1 MTNKLKF
8 ALGVFALFPC
18 IANADALD
26 DKIAEL
32 TRQKLDKIAQLEQ
45 CQKSTKGLK
54 IAGITTLGISTIG
67 IAANIGE
74 AVKIKKLDGELS
86 SIETQKKNLKNK
98 IDAAQAAKKEQE
110 RRRAEA
116 LLALVAEEDDEG
128 NGNPGGDEGN
138 DETVITPTQRAHH
151 DMCDADEIAQMS
163 NGGLG
168 VKTAWWSES
177 ERKCAARTC
186 KDGYYLVLEN
196 GVSQGWCRSGCDDG
210 IKTEPYTAD
219 GRDSGN
225 ACEMDSAT
233 ITAALEQ
240 QRLAAEQAEQQRLAA
255 ERAAREEAERLAA
268 AEAERLAAAEAA
280 KSENQLASVNDL
292 DPEIDGLDDAY
303 DGDAEKMTWISKF
316 PYGYI
321 TGDATCYSPKEY
333 SIGKNMLDYADVS
346 WKNLTPHQRGI
357 DDDGND
363 RNLCFCRMTEPATSK
378 WVFMDSGAAAECTSY
393 CASYC
398 AVFANGVDDWLRALF
413 DAIQ

>member
-98 IDAAQAAKKEQE
+98 IATAQKEQE
-110 RRRAEA
+110 RKKAA
-116 LLALVAEEDDEG
+116 ALVALVEAEDDDG
-128 NGNPGGDEGN
+128 NENPGGDDGN
-138 DETVITPTQRAHH
+138 DETVITPTPRAHH
-151 DMCDADEIAQMS
+151 AMCDAGEIAQMS

-168 VKTAWWSES
+168 VKTAWWSVS
-177 ERKCAARTC
+177 EGKCAARTC
-186 KDGYYLVLEN
+186 NDGYYLVLKN
-196 GVSQGWCRSGCDDG
+196 GVSQGWCRYGCDDG

-219 GRDSGN
+219 DRESGD

-240 QRLAAEQAEQQRLAA
+240 QRVVAEQA
-255 ERAAREEAERLAA
+255 
-268 AEAERLAAAEAA
+268 A
-280 KSENQLASVNDL
+280 KPENQLANVNDL
-292 DPEIDGLDDAY
+292 DPEINGVRADYDWDAS
-303 DGDAEKMTWISKF
+303 AMTWISKF

-321 TGDATCYSPKEY
+321 TGDATCVSEAEY
-333 SIGKNMLDYADVS
+333 GQSAGSLNGADVVD
-346 WKNLTPHQRGI
+346 NNFTAGLT
-357 DDDGND
+357 GND
-363 RNLCFCRMTEPATSK
+363 RNLCFCRMSEPANSK
-378 WVFMDSGAAAECTSY
+378 WVFVRSDNAAICSAS
-393 CASYC
+393 CASDC
-398 AVFANGVDDWLRALF
+398 AYRAFSYVGWRRALF
-413 DAIQ
+413 GAIQ

>member
-98 IDAAQAAKKEQE
+98 INTAQKEQE
-110 RRRAEA
+110 RRRAA
-116 LLALVAEEDDEG
+116 DLLALVEAEDDDEV
-128 NGNPGGDEGN
+128 NENPGGDEDN

-163 NGGLG
+163 NGGRG

-177 ERKCAARTC
+177 EQKCAARTC
-186 KDGYYLVLEN
+186 DDGYYLVLKN
-196 GVSQGWCRSGCDDG
+196 GESQGWCRNGCDDMRKFG
-210 IKTEPYTAD
+210 RIESYTLDNRED
-219 GRDSGN
+219 GG
-225 ACEMDSAT
+225 ACETAIAKTSALNKDT
-233 ITAALEQ
+233 
-240 QRLAAEQAEQQRLAA
+240 
-255 ERAAREEAERLAA
+255 
-268 AEAERLAAAEAA
+268 
-280 KSENQLASVNDL
+280 
-292 DPEIDGLDDAY
+292 DGLDYWYNQSAKIWQ
-303 DGDAEKMTWISKF
+303 AVF

-321 TGDATCYSPKEY
+321 NGDATCVSEAEY
-333 SIGKNMLDYADVS
+333 GQSAGSLNVTDVVD
-346 WKNLTPHQRGI
+346 NNFTAGLT
-357 DDDGND
+357 GND
-363 RNLCFCRMTEPATSK
+363 SNGNERGLCFCRMSEPENSK
-378 WVFMDSGAAAECTSY
+378 WVFQNSNNATNCSTNCANY
-393 CASYC
+393 CAHRAFSD
-398 AVFANGVDDWLRALF
+398 VGWRSALF
-413 DAIQ
+413 GAIR

>member
-86 SIETQKKNLKNK
+86 SIETQKKDLQQK
-98 IDAAQAAKKEQE
+98 IAAAKKKEEE
-110 RRRAEA
+110 RKRAA
-116 LLALVAEEDDEG
+116 LLAPGAKEGDDG
-128 NGNPGGDEGN
+128 NENPDGDN
-138 DETVITPTQRAHH
+138 KDKIETVITPTPRAHH
-151 DMCDADEIAQMS
+151 AMCTAGEIAQMS
-163 NGGLG
+163 DGGLG
-168 VKTAWWSES
+168 VKTAWWSVS
-177 ERKCAARTC
+177 EGRCAARTC
-186 KDGYYLVLEN
+186 NDGYYLVLKN
-196 GVSQGWCRSGCDDG
+196 GVSQGWCRNGCDNG
-210 IKTEPYTAD
+210 IKKEPYTAD

-240 QRLAAEQAEQQRLAA
+240 QRLAAEQA
-255 ERAAREEAERLAA
+255 AREEAERLAA
-268 AEAERLAAAEAA
+268 AEAA
-280 KSENQLASVNDL
+280 KPENQLASVNDL
-292 DPEIDGLDDAY
+292 DPEIDGVYADFDFES
-303 DGDAEKMTWISKF
+303 DKKGMTWITKF

-321 TGDATCYSPKEY
+321 KGDATCYSPKEY
-333 SIGKNMLDYADVS
+333 GIGKNMLDYTDVS
-346 WKNLTPHQRGI
+346 WKNLTPLQTGT
-357 DDDGND
+357 DADGND
-363 RNLCFCRMTEPATSK
+363 RNLCFCRMSEPANSR
-378 WVFMDSGAAAECTSY
+378 WVFRYSYDATACSTSCSFI
-393 CASYC
+393 CAFSAFRSDTTFD
-398 AVFANGVDDWLRALF
+398 AVVWRRALF
-413 DAIQ
+413 DAIR

>member
-86 SIETQKKNLKNK
+86 SIETQKKDLQNK
-98 IDAAQAAKKEQE
+98 IDAAQKEQE
-110 RRRAEA
+110 RKKAA
-116 LLALVAEEDDEG
+116 ALVALVEAEGDDG
-128 NGNPGGDEGN
+128 NENPGGNEGN

-151 DMCDADEIAQMS
+151 EMCDADEIAQMS
-163 NGGLG
+163 NNGRG

-186 KDGYYLVLEN
+186 EDGYYLVLKN
-196 GVSQGWCRSGCDDG
+196 GESQGWCRYGCDNG
-210 IKTEPYTAD
+210 IKIEPYTAD
-219 GRDSGN
+219 ERDSGN

-233 ITAALEQ
+233 IAAALEQ
-240 QRLAAEQAEQQRLAA
+240 QRVAAEQA
-255 ERAAREEAERLAA
+255 AREEPAR
-268 AEAERLAAAEAA
+268 
-280 KSENQLASVNDL
+280 SENQLASVNDL
-292 DPEIDGLDDAY
+292 DPEINGVHSDFDWDAS
-303 DGDAEKMTWISKF
+303 AMTWISKF

-321 TGDATCYSPKEY
+321 TGDATCVSEAEY
-333 SIGKNMLDYADVS
+333 GQSAGSLSGAYVVDNNFTAG
-346 WKNLTPHQRGI
+346 LTGN
-357 DDDGND
+357 DSNGND
-363 RNLCFCRMTEPATSK
+363 RNLCFCRMSEPEKSK
-378 WVFMDSGAAAECTSY
+378 WLFLSSNLNPNCSSSCALSCAASAFSH
-393 CASYC
+393 
-398 AVFANGVDDWLRALF
+398 VGWRRALF
-413 DAIQ
+413 GAIR